1 MGAQRL
7 ADGYTR
13 KGVKAMSNADEEV
26 RRDDPS
32 SMGGQQAN
40 GSLNVPAGVTVY
52 DMSGEKLGKVAAGI
66 ALDDYFRLEK
76 GLLFPQEYYIP
87 KSAIAR
93 IEANGVY
100 LNVAKD
106 DIKNRG
112 WDHPPSGSVQALGHN
127 EESQI

>member
-1 MGAQRL
+1 MGAQRV
-7 ADGYTR
+7 AISYMR
-13 KGVKAMSNADEEV
+13 KGVKAMSNSDEEV

-32 SMGGQQAN
+32 AMGRPQAG
-40 GSLNVPAGVTVY
+40 GSLNVPAGATVY

-87 KSAIAR
+87 KSAITR
-93 IEANGVY
+93 IEADGVH
-100 LNVAKD
+100 LNVAKG

-127 EESQI
+127 EEPQI